1 MIKKD
6 DDDIFFIAEIKYKE
20 KVFDNLGLIDR
31 RCLHELSK
39 L

>member
-20 KVFDNLGLIDR
+20 KVFYNLGLIM
-31 RCLHELSK
+31 SS
-39 L
+39 